1 MKQGPFPHRRLC
13 CPRGSIGTTG
23 PSATLPAGTRLR
35 GIPLIRAH
43 RFPATTSQRPGPGR
57 ASPAPTSTMRPFRS
71 PYPGRFITAA
81 LPGSTRLPW
90 PSPQIPGLGS
100 PLSPEGAKIT
110 GRQDS
115 HNATDRPLAHP
126 QGALDAGLRHRAFP
140 PDAASLLPGLLAATR
155 TGPTPAGECELTFR
169 SGHYQAPPPNS
180 GHTDPGSAQ
189 TGPGAVGREGGAN
202 EGSASRA
209 RAVGSDQVC
218 SGRLGRPEVG
228 RLGVLIVA
236 RPARRV
242 GERDEQ
248 LAVDPLI

>member
-13 CPRGSIGTTG
+13 CPSGSIGTTG
-23 PSATLPAGTRLR
+23 PSATLPAERDFTQR
-35 GIPLIRAH
+35 LIRAH

-57 ASPAPTSTMRPFRS
+57 ASPVPAPTMRPFRS
-71 PYPGRFITAA
+71 PYPGRFLTAA
-81 LPGSTRLPW
+81 LPGSSRRPW

-115 HNATDRPLAHP
+115 LHATDRPLAHP

-169 SGHYQAPPPNS
+169 SGHNQAPPPNS
-180 GHTDPGSAQ
+180 GHTD
-189 TGPGAVGREGGAN
+189 
-202 EGSASRA
+202 
-209 RAVGSDQVC
+209 
-218 SGRLGRPEVG
+218 SG
-228 RLGVLIVA
+228 
-236 RPARRV
+236 
-242 GERDEQ
+242 
-248 LAVDPLI
+248 